1 MNKNVNPLIDG
12 FIAAIAKPFTPLE
25 TLTVYLEAALD
36 CARDTSRSEQD
47 RMRELRLRISLMPVD
62 EI

>member
-1 MNKNVNPLIDG
+1 MKNDNPFLDG
-12 FIAAIAKPFTPLE
+12 FRRAIAKPFTPLE

-36 CARDTSRSEQD
+36 CARDEGKTEGERVK
-47 RMRELRLRISLMPVD
+47 ELHLRISLMPTG